1 VEPKKK
7 RFMKSS
13 KIPHYAY
20 CFLCRNLGQPR
31 YGGPAVQAFKCKS
44 CDTEWE
50 SHDLN
55 GISEAAA
62 SGLKFIYHFEEF
74 VDFASPEAPSAPA

>member
-1 VEPKKK
+1 
-7 RFMKSS
+7 MKSS
-13 KIPHYAY
+13 KTPDYAY
-20 CFLCRNLGQPR
+20 CFLCCNPGEPR

-50 SHDLN
+50 SYDLN

-74 VDFASPEAPSAPA
+74 VDFAKPEAPSAPA